1 MDFGTKCRAGGVGA
15 EGAENSA
22 PLFSRLDTIFPTV
35 LFVGVMY
42 HSIHLLRDSLHVS
55 ERDYVTHQAFA
66 ASSKL
71 FPLPFANFHAHNW
84 LCQMVY
90 YGTNYRRVRI
100 MH

>member
-1 MDFGTKCRAGGVGA
+1 MSRAGGVGA

-55 ERDYVTHQAFA
+55 ERDYVTPCICGIV
-66 ASSKL
+66 KT
-71 FPLPFANFHAHNW
+71 PPPFANFHAHNW
-84 LCQMVY
+84 HSFCVK
-90 YGTNYRRVRI
+90 
-100 MH
+100 